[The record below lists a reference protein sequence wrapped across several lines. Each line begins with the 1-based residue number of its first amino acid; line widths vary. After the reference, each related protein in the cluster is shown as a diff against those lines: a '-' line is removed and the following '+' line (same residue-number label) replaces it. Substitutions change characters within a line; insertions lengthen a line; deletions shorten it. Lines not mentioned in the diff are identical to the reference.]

1 MGVRPPSRHHLTYQY
16 NLWNQ
21 MFAAFINALWF
32 RCFFGRFLHEGASS
46 GTVRIHFR
54 FNILTPI
61 AADFISADYPYL
73 REITECAADWYSV
86 RSGDISYA
94 KD

>member
-1 MGVRPPSRHHLTYQY
+1 
-16 NLWNQ
+16 

-32 RCFFGRFLHEGASS
+32 RCFLGRFLHEGASS

-54 FNILTPI
+54 FNTLTPI